1 MEVGRGGE
9 IWQGFRALS
18 FVSSPVPASVPC
30 VGFGP
35 MLHLCFQPGLWL
47 HLLLFLIGLWLDLGP
62 DSSLATSR
70 VVDGPCHPAPSLPA
84 TFRHCGTAPR
94 CWVTLAGTPQPGP
107 AAPRQ
112 ISPWVETPQLLGQL
126 VPVLSQF
133 HPDNLFPYVYS
144 VFLLLQLVIV
154 ACCHFAVYL

>member
-9 IWQGFRALS
+9 SWQGFRALL
-18 FVSSPVPASVPC
+18 FVSSPVPVSVPC

-47 HLLLFLIGLWLDLGP
+47 RLLLLLIGLWLDPGP
-62 DSSLATSR
+62 GSSLATSR

-94 CWVTLAGTPQPGP
+94 CWVTLAGSPQPGP
-107 AAPRQ
+107 
-112 ISPWVETPQLLGQL
+112 SKYLHGWKLHNLLA
-126 VPVLSQF
+126 
-133 HPDNLFPYVYS
+133 NLFQYS
-144 VFLLLQLVIV
+144 ATATLTIFFLISTQYFS
-154 ACCHFAVYL
+154 CCNL